1 MNPARAG
8 VPSSG
13 RVAIV
18 TGASRGIGR
27 AVAERLAASG
37 HFVVVA
43 ARTVTSDGRLEG
55 SIRDVEQSIR
65 DLGGTALAVAC
76 DVADPA
82 ACAELVTAARE
93 AYGAIDIL
101 VNNAALT
108 VPDRR
113 SNSEGR
119 SRSSPREALSIVNFP
134 LDEYRRAFEVNVF
147 SAYRLVQLVAPGQIR
162 RGRGPPVKI
171 YSPAAPRPRATSST
185 YPPTRRSR
193 RGTVP
198 IRSRLGFR
206 CTGTPPARRHS
217 STSLARLPMSW
228 RATMC
233 PSTPYCRR
241 RPSPHQGQCSRPE
254 GRSATAWRWHGSWT
268 PSSFCVPCRRKS
280 APALS
285 CTARTCSTQRDAAAG
300 GWAML
305 TSSVVR
311 LKFAAGGCLQGV
323 CSARRRSA
331 GLPGVIQATPTQQ
344 CARHGG
350 AKRQRTLDARH

>member
-119 SRSSPREALSIVNFP
+119 SRSSPSEALSIVNFP
-134 LDEYRRAFEVNVF
+134 LEEYRRAFEVNVF
-147 SAYRLVQLVAPGQIR
+147 SAYRLVQLVAPDMIR
-162 RGRGPPVKI
+162 RGRGNIVNI
-171 YSPAAPRPRATSST
+171 SSDAAQSPRDGPYPQAPGLPLHGYATS
-185 YPPTRRSR
+185 
-193 RGTVP
+193 
-198 IRSRLGFR
+198 
-206 CTGTPPARRHS
+206 
-217 STSLARLPMSW
+217 
-228 RATMC
+228 
-233 PSTPYCRR
+233 
-241 RPSPHQGQCSRPE
+241 
-254 GRSATAWRWHGSWT
+254 
-268 PSSFCVPCRRKS
+268 K
-280 APALS
+280 
-285 CTARTCSTQRDAAAG
+285 AA
-300 GWAML
+300 
-305 TSSVVR
+305 
-311 LKFAAGGCLQGV
+311 
-323 CSARRRSA
+323 
-331 GLPGVIQATPTQQ
+331 
-344 CARHGG
+344 
-350 AKRQRTLDARH
+350 